1 MDDARYDLSG
11 KVVLLTGAS
20 GGIGRALIG
29 AFLNAG
35 TAEIIASSRKPIAA
49 QASRVYPYTLDV
61 TDTAKVNEAA
71 KAFADRVDVI
81 VNCSGANS
89 NSRIFVPDSLDD
101 ARAEMEVN
109 YFGLLNVVR
118 AFAPAMQRRRQG
130 VIVNMLSMVSFV
142 NIPRMATYCASKA
155 AAYSLTQAIRAEL
168 TPFGIHVCTMLPSA
182 TDTAM
187 TAHLNVPKLKPQ
199 TVADAVIAAICDR
212 IEDAHE
218 GLIHDEIYQ
227 LLRTDPKS
235 VERQMAAKLHHN
247 N

>member
-1 MDDARYDLSG
+1 MDDARYELSG

-20 GGIGRALIG
+20 GGIGRALIR
-29 AFLNAG
+29 AFLNEG
-35 TAEIIASSRKPIAA
+35 TAEIIAASRKPIAA
-49 QASRVYPYTLDV
+49 QVPRVRPCTLDV

-89 NSRIFVPDSLDD
+89 NSRIFVPESLAD
-101 ARAEMEVN
+101 ARTEMEVN
-109 YFGLLNVVR
+109 YFGLLNIVR
-118 AFAPAMQRRRQG
+118 AFAPAMQHRRQG
-130 VIVNMLSMVSFV
+130 VIINMLSMVSLV

-168 TPFGIHVCTMLPSA
+168 APYGIHVCAMLPSA

-199 TVADAVIAAICDR
+199 TVADAVIAAIRDR
-212 IEDAHE
+212 VEDAHE
-218 GLIHDEIYQ
+218 GLIHGEIYQ
-227 LLRTDPKS
+227 LLRTDPKF